1 MCLAFLFFISLNSND
16 YVFDCMM
23 FETLRFIYGL
33 VIVLL
38 DLNDSFVY
46 VCVFFFSLGNMLE
59 E

>member
-46 VCVFFFSLGNMLE
+46 VCEFFFTLGNMLE